1 MRNGRIPGW
10 KHRVQI
16 PKYSWNPPS
25 SLLSNPSVLFL
36 KQQWYMTTELHTNT
50 HTHTHTHTHI
60 QKKTHVDSLTCK
72 CMSTQTWA
80 FSCHLAAFPAN
91 NLTPHASSFPPAA
104 AAEWQPACVLVGSRS
119 LWARRP
125 PELYL
130 YSERNSGGGAD
141 KAGALKACTC
151 AQIGTQTRLRHARS
165 WQHNGI
171 NSPWPCWLEL

>member
-1 MRNGRIPGW
+1 MGESLGESTGCKSLNIPETLLLL
-10 KHRVQI
+10 
-16 PKYSWNPPS
+16 S
-25 SLLSNPSVLFL
+25 SLIPRCFSSNNNDIWP
-36 KQQWYMTTELHTNT
+36 QNYTQIHT
-50 HTHTHTHTHI
+50 HTHTHTHT
-60 QKKTHVDSLTCK
+60 KKTHVDSLTCK

-104 AAEWQPACVLVGSRS
+104 AAEWQPACMLVGSRS